1 MHCRSYGEASS
12 GGILSDH
19 SKLDYRDSMWTPVL
33 QVSSSSSENLVT
45 RRTLAANLH
54 MTTRGFCIIV
64 VHSRTVFFCFFFYN
78 AYFLSVAYINQNNV
92 VMSVLFV

>member
-19 SKLDYRDSMWTPVL
+19 SKLDYRGSVWTPVL

-45 RRTLAANLH
+45 RRTFAAVLH
-54 MTTRGFCIIV
+54 MTTRGICIIV
-64 VHSRTVFFCFFFYN
+64 AQIRTACI
-78 AYFLSVAYINQNNV
+78 LQYIMDQ
-92 VMSVLFV
+92 